1 MPSLCRWLHH
11 ISFTLLSVHTWISFL
26 LNFRATWSRR
36 LLTLF
41 INLIIRLTF
50 ARHLNALDHLKCS
63 LRNCIVCLSHFIRLK
78 WCRLSIAIFATSSVI
93 TLQLC
98 SRSSIFWLLAAS
110 RSSLGELSGYRG
122 GYFMLIFAQ
131 VCRTCRWILLRW
143 GLLLYGHMLCWR
155 APRRQQCVI
164 VDLLVFTRR
173 YSRINQLAHFVLGHY
188 GCILL
193 LLSAISKLVLQGVA
207 AEWRHVV
214 YFLSPMSGSSGMSKV
229 QLGSVMTLS

>member
-1 MPSLCRWLHH
+1 MSSLCRWLHH

-50 ARHLNALDHLKCS
+50 ARHLNALYHLKCS

-78 WCRLSIAIFATSSVI
+78 WCRLSIAIFATCCVI

-98 SRSSIFWLLAAS
+98 SWSSIFWLLAAS
-110 RSSLGELSGYRG
+110 RSSLGELCCYRG

-131 VCRTCRWILLRW
+131 VCRTCRWILLSW
-143 GLLLYGHMLCWR
+143 GLLLYDHILCRR
-155 APRRQQCVI
+155 APRRQ
-164 VDLLVFTRR
+164 
-173 YSRINQLAHFVLGHY
+173 
-188 GCILL
+188 
-193 LLSAISKLVLQGVA
+193 
-207 AEWRHVV
+207 
-214 YFLSPMSGSSGMSKV
+214 
-229 QLGSVMTLS
+229 